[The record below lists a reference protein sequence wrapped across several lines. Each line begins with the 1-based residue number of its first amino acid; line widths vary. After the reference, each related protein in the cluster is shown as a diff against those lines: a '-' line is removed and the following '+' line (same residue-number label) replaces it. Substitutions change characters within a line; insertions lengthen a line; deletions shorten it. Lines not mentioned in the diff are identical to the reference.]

1 MSMSKKLTFSLA
13 SLVLLIALIA
23 IPVMAQEEDVD
34 LGDALPIAVDGFG
47 LVAAAETFGGGGTN
61 TPLPTDTVDLGITDG
76 LPNLEEQLA
85 AGVTIVLAAPSDQHR
100 DGADAAPDATPA
112 VLSDI
117 KFKDVVISEI
127 MWGLNAN
134 ADTFANQTAQQY
146 IELYNTVADADSNND
161 SETPEAISVDNW
173 RLFFFSSHPDYL
185 ALVTDGMF
193 DFEHDGDT
201 AAINMDGSETFIV
214 VDIVSNISKGG
225 YTFDIG
231 QSGALRLTNGA
242 APKDLISAYRNI
254 NYTNVVKPD
263 IKADTDE
270 NRVEQLKAVP
280 SGEDK
285 GSWKASTRG
294 FDLFEIGSPGK
305 RHFPGV
311 VTPVVA
317 STVPYAPFV
326 INEISV
332 NTNTD
337 YNWIEILNKTEAEAS
352 LNNYNLSHVTGFD
365 KDDSLINFKDKDIKI
380 PGKGVLL
387 IVATDPKKDDDHP
400 LAVGVNAET
409 EEGANSNDLL
419 KSGLT
424 SRYIVRDG
432 VKSLPSGEILLIL
445 RNAHNQTGKSG
456 NNFIDVT
463 GSLKVEDDRSD
474 FVTDLWPLK
483 KTGAPHADVIDGNLK
498 DFKAGTVY
506 RRANAGIGWGEHT
519 WAVAAHTGLGYKR
532 GRTGNGTPGYD
543 NGAAAEF
550 AGKATKADGT
560 ANADYVAAPVTISEI
575 MYAAGSGLPQ
585 WVELY
590 NSSLTQGVK
599 LNDWQ
604 LKLENDAD
612 VPMRTSVIV
621 KLADKIIPPNQVVL
635 IVASSGRNSGREEF
649 PNSRILEIWT
659 DGLKDKSK
667 LEIIDGTS
675 RRAFNFL
682 SQTAFKITLMN
693 KDGEMVDTVG
703 NMGADPAWDLPMAE
717 EGRSSIIRRYD
728 EGVARDGTMIGDG
741 TAGSAGWV
749 LASDSP
755 LAQTQRDT
763 YYGSGEDQGTPGFR
777 AGGALPVSLSKFR
790 PERLDNGAVVIR
802 WITESEL
809 NNAGFNILRSETRDG
824 EFTKL
829 NTNLIAG
836 QGTISERTV
845 YEYADTS
852 AKPNVVYYYQIQ
864 DVSLDGKVQTLQQ
877 SRLKGDISADG
888 KLTTTWGELKLQD

>member
-13 SLVLLIALIA
+13 SLVVLIALVA
-23 IPVMAQEEDVD
+23 APVMAQDVYNFISET
-34 LGDALPIAVDGFG
+34 IAADDFAVVGETDSDSNPDITFSDN
-47 LVAAAETFGGGGTN
+47 AAPPA
-61 TPLPTDTVDLGITDG
+61 G
-76 LPNLEEQLA
+76 LPNLEEQLLV
-85 AGVTIVLAAPSDQHR
+85 GVTIVLAAPITIDR
-100 DGADAAPDATPA
+100 AGGPVVAAGPDGDLATAADNVAT
-112 VLSDI
+112 DI
-117 KFKDVVISEI
+117 LLKDVVISEI
-127 MWGLNAN
+127 MWGINENATDFDN
-134 ADTFANQTAQQY
+134 RNDEQY
-146 IELYNTVADADSNND
+146 IELYNAVPAATAADIMITTD
-161 SETPEAISVDNW
+161 W
-173 RLFFFSSHPDYL
+173 RLFFFDSHPAYL
-185 ALVTDGMF
+185 AALKGGKLEVDNNGTPGIETDG
-193 DFEHDGDT
+193 D
-201 AAINMDGSETFIV
+201 ETYVV

-225 YTFDIG
+225 YAFDVG
-231 QSGALRLTNGA
+231 QSGALRTVDGVD
-242 APKDLISAYRNI
+242 PKDLISAYRNI
-254 NYTNVVKPD
+254 NYTNIVKTD
-263 IKADTDE
+263 HSKDTAALNE
-270 NRVEQLKAVP
+270 AERLKAVP
-280 SGEDK
+280 NGEDK
-285 GSWKASTRG
+285 GNWKVSTRNYDN
-294 FDLFEIGSPGK
+294 FLKGSPGAQ
-305 RHFPGV
+305 HFKGAV
-311 VTPVVA
+311 SIVSS

-352 LNNYNLSHVTGFD
+352 LNNYNLSKVTDFD

-445 RNAHNQTGKSG
+445 RNAHDQTGKSG

-506 RRANAGIGWGEHT
+506 RRAKTGAGWGEHT

-532 GRTGNGTPGYD
+532 GQTGNGTPGYD

-590 NSSLTQGVK
+590 NSSMTQGVK

-790 PERLDNGAVVIR
+790 PERLDSGAVVIR

-809 NNAGFNILRSETRDG
+809 NNAGFNILRSETRNG

-864 DVSLDGKVQTLQQ
+864 DVSLDGKVQTL
-877 SRLKGDISADG
+877 R
-888 KLTTTWGELKLQD
+888 